1 MAATCEVYQG
11 LFLIVE
17 LALPT
22 RNVMQLYLWWQYL
35 QMRYMMDSDG
45 SIKGAFAGVDIKISG
60 LLEHRCGFNLLLKPI
75 FFCV

>member
-35 QMRYMMDSDG
+35 QMRYMMDPNG
-45 SIKGAFAGVDIKISG
+45 NIKEAFADVDNKISG
-60 LLEHRCGFNLLLKPI
+60 LLAHRCTYEISLFAA
-75 FFCV
+75 